1 MESLLDYIFT
11 ILAIP
16 AGVFLFLVLFSWIVA
31 LAADPYAG
39 LPSDHDRKKLSK
51 KRTQRRNKDTDESM

>member
-1 MESLLDYIFT
+1 MDYIFT

-16 AGVFLFLVLFSWIVA
+16 AGLFLFLVLFSWIVA

-39 LPSDHDRKKLSK
+39 LPSEKDRKNLIK
-51 KRTQRRNKDTDESM
+51 KRKQRRTKDAL

>member
-1 MESLLDYIFT
+1 MESLMDYILT

-31 LAADPYAG
+31 LAADTYAG
-39 LPSDHDRKKLSK
+39 LPRYKDRKNLIK
-51 KRTQRRNKDTDESM
+51 KRKQRINKDAL

>member
-1 MESLLDYIFT
+1 VESLIDYIFI

-16 AGVFLFLVLFSWIVA
+16 AGFFLFLALFSWIVA

-39 LPSDHDRKKLSK
+39 LPSDKDRKNLIK
-51 KRTQRRNKDTDESM
+51 KRKQRRTKDAL

>member
-1 MESLLDYIFT
+1 MESLMDYIFT

-16 AGVFLFLVLFSWIVA
+16 AGLFLFLVLFSWIVA

-39 LPSDHDRKKLSK
+39 LPSDKDRKNLIK
-51 KRTQRRNKDTDESM
+51 KRKQRRTKDAL